1 MVIKF
6 GNLGNK
12 LLTNLMYKDRLTC
25 HKKESST
32 TRNPDGSISSK
43 LLHSFLQNE
52 PCLVHETTE
61 DYSKDGNLDVARQ
74 EVVVTVYCSNLLD
87 IKRGDFLEL
96 SVLNDM
102 QEVTKLI
109 KGYAGQPT
117 QYPDHLEI
125 NLYDWKVS

>member
-12 LLTNLMYKDRLTC
+12 LLVNLMYKDKLTRQRT
-25 HKKESST
+25 ESDN
-32 TRNPDGSISSK
+32 TRNPDGSNSSK

-61 DYSKDGNLDVARQ
+61 DYSKDDNLDVARQ

-87 IKRGDFLEL
+87 IVRGDFLEL
-96 SVLNDM
+96 SVLDDTE
-102 QEVTKLI
+102 QVKKVI

-117 QYPDHLEI
+117 HYPDHLEI
-125 NLYDWKVS
+125 NLYDWEVS